1 MFHIFWETFF
11 PKKPMATC
19 SMSDYD
25 ESLMTTHA
33 PYKQLLRGDLM
44 VSTFCMFL
52 GVDGNGLQNSMA
64 VGF

>member
-1 MFHIFWETFF
+1 
-11 PKKPMATC
+11 MATC
-19 SMSDYD
+19 SMSAYD

-33 PYKQLLRGDLM
+33 PYNQLLRGDLM